1 MFMPAAPTVTDPNT
15 HPSRVGRLLALVRKL
30 IDYGRDLAAKVQQR
44 DSATETRHFDTS
56 DILLI
61 LARITQGLHRAQAL
75 EERLIRN
82 AARLDA
88 ARRPRPK
95 PVTPKKP
102 RAPRLVG
109 DSSQPGDPDHPL
121 LPTAEQ
127 IAAEVRRRPIG
138 AVLADIC
145 RDLGILPSHP
155 LWREL
160 SDAIMANGGNLARL
174 VKEIIAQGGRRF
186 AQAWAESPIH
196 PLQLLLYPTNSGTD
210 PP

>member
-1 MFMPAAPTVTDPNT
+1 MSDAPTAASPHTPPT
-15 HPSRVGRLLALVRKL
+15 RVERLLVLVRKL
-30 IDYGRDLAAKVQQR
+30 IDYGRDLAAKVQRR
-44 DSATETRHFDTS
+44 DPAAEIRQFDTT

-61 LARITQGLHRAQAL
+61 LARITRGLHRAQAL

-127 IAAEVRRRPIG
+127 I
-138 AVLADIC
+138 
-145 RDLGILPSHP
+145 
-155 LWREL
+155 
-160 SDAIMANGGNLARL
+160 
-174 VKEIIAQGGRRF
+174 
-186 AQAWAESPIH
+186 
-196 PLQLLLYPTNSGTD
+196 
-210 PP
+210 